1 MKGRIWFSA
10 LMAIV
15 GASLL
20 VAASA
25 SGGTTASSAA
35 SQSTAQKG
43 GTFRILNTSDFD
55 HLDPAQG
62 EELSKLG
69 LEDER
74 HRGAIAKALGDAGC

>member
-35 SQSTAQKG
+35 SQSTAHRREARSG
-43 GTFRILNTSDFD
+43 SSTRVTSITSIRRLPTSA
-55 HLDPAQG
+55 H
-62 EELSKLG
+62 SWNWM
-69 LEDER
+69 
-74 HRGAIAKALGDAGC
+74 GATQLRMY